1 MKAVGMVAWGVL
13 ALWLASSEA
22 GVACDKTA
30 ARSVLVNM
38 RGLTT
43 RIDAEAGKYYIDTNL
58 WASLDRGK
66 KLQLMTAVAD
76 AHACLEGRARQL
88 QIIDRLTGAPAA
100 EASPTRGIRLLE

>member
-1 MKAVGMVAWGVL
+1 MRTVVTIIGGLLALGLAVG
-13 ALWLASSEA
+13 EA

-43 RIDAEAGKYYIDTNL
+43 RVDAEAGKYYIDAAL
-58 WASLDRGK
+58 WASLDQGK

-76 AHACLEGRARQL
+76 AHACLEGRARHL
-88 QIIDRLTGAPAA
+88 QIIDSLTGAPAA